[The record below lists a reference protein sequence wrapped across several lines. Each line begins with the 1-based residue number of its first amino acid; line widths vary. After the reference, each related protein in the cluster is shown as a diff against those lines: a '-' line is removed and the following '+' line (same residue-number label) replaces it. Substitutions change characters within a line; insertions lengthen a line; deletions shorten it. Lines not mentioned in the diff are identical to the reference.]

1 MVVQVE
7 DLFDFTRLDSVD
19 VLSYNLVIILFL
31 QRHGRHFIAGE
42 VLIAGDRHAALHDGH
57 PGSERIH
64 HHIY

>member
-19 VLSYNLVIILFL
+19 VLSYNLLYI
-31 QRHGRHFIAGE
+31 RHGRHVIAGE